1 MSARPPVLILH
12 APGTNRDR
20 EAAWA
25 CELAGAAP
33 EIVHVNQLCASE
45 RRLADYRMLVLP
57 GGFSYGDDLGAGKLW
72 AVTLRYRLGDDLAA
86 FIAAGRPVLGICN
99 GFQALVKA
107 GLLSLTPVFSLSARE
122 GETDLPSPG
131 RGGSGGICVNLKEGE
146 GHPTPR
152 PPSLRGKDLTPR
164 PPSLRGKGKNISPPL
179 HGEGSSTGAG
189 TGATVDVK
197 LTHMGAGGEVTLA
210 RNDSARFECR
220 WVYLAPQANS
230 PCIFTRGLTEPIYC
244 PVAHGE
250 GKFVARDAATLARLE
265 AAGLVALRYVGPNA
279 AAASYPWN
287 PNGSQNDI
295 AGICNAQ
302 GNVLGL
308 MPHPED
314 HIIPEQHP
322 RYHHGERGMSGLAL
336 FRNGVKYAAEL

>member
-12 APGTNRDR
+12 ATGTNRDR

-33 EIVHVNQLCASE
+33 EIVHVNQLCAAE
-45 RRLADYRMLVLP
+45 RRLADYRMLILP

-107 GLLSLTPVFSLSARE
+107 GLLEPNPPTPFPGRE
-122 GETDLPSPG
+122 GGVRVSPG
-131 RGGSGGICVNLKEGE
+131 KRG
-146 GHPTPR
+146 
-152 PPSLRGKDLTPR
+152 
-164 PPSLRGKGKNISPPL
+164 
-179 HGEGSSTGAG
+179 
-189 TGATVDVK
+189 
-197 LTHMGAGGEVTLA
+197 VTLA
-210 RNDSARFECR
+210 RNASARFECR
-220 WVYLAPQANS
+220 WVTLAPQANS

-250 GKFVARDAATLARLE
+250 GRFVARDAATLDSLE
-265 AAGLVALRYVGPNA
+265 AAGLVALRYVGPDGA
-279 AAASYPWN
+279 AAPYLWN

-295 AGICNAQ
+295 AGICNPQ
-302 GNVLGL
+302 GTVLGL

-314 HIIPEQHP
+314 HIIEEQHP
-322 RYHHGERGMSGLAL
+322 RYHHGERGMTGLAL
-336 FRNGVKYAAEL
+336 FRNGVRYAAEL